1 MNSCRYVTVFQRFPF
16 AFGST
21 DILSFKFWWRHAKSH
36 SLSLTVIRRSCQSEK
51 FKWPISLVTYSD
63 VLCLEIV
70 NAQVMTIKIS
80 LIYLYPS
87 YTVLRL
93 QCNMVYHW
101 YGLAV
106 PLSNMARNIESIGV
120 LLTMYDI
127 SCTFIQHGQKYR
139 INRSVTHSVLY

>member
-106 PLSNMARNIESIGV
+106 PLMNMARNIETIGV
-120 LLTMYDI
+120 LLTMYYI
-127 SCTFIQHGQKYR
+127 SCTFNQHGQKYR